1 MKPWIKNSIGLLAII
16 FVIIATN
23 LAVRFYHKA
32 GHLDVVTAQAMDMSQ
47 MRPPMGSAPVSLA
60 SVKSGS
66 ISDAVT
72 YTGSVQA
79 YNEQDISARITGQI
93 VSLPVYPGDSV
104 QAGQLVAQLD
114 SAEVG
119 AKAVEADQNA
129 RAAQLGA
136 QVAHLTHH
144 LHHKAA
150 LDQATDQV
158 EVAQQSVSDAQAQ
171 AAADTSAIT
180 DAQGGVQ
187 TAQANAD
194 YWKTEI
200 TREKQLA
207 DAGAVSQQEY
217 QNELAQAQSA
227 NAALSQSRAK
237 VSQAISMAQSSRA
250 KVRVAE
256 RQVDAA
262 NAGVRMAQADIVV
275 AEGQATQAEV
285 DAAAAQASATEAS
298 VIQGYTRIASPA
310 SGVVT
315 ARPMAPGT
323 LVQPGTVIL
332 KIAEI
337 DRVRVQANVAVS
349 DVSDIHVGSPVEI
362 VTQDGSDPIDAQVT
376 SIFPSADP
384 DTRTAVVEAV
394 IDNPRHRLLPG
405 AFVSMKIS
413 KNMETDKLMVPASS
427 IVSQNG
433 QSYVWI
439 AKGGSDSQGPIY
451 ECVICHI
458 HYTAAQAG
466 KFHYRDPMEGGKL
479 VPLKGTGSTAASG
492 PVTAHEVAVQVG
504 ASDGTW
510 AEVSSNDLT
519 ASDKVI
525 DHGVAGLIEGARIV
539 VTAWGPNGPKSLPD
553 AASANAGLTEYRC
566 EKCGMTFSEADAKKD
581 NFIDPM
587 DGGKLVP
594 VKPVAPDNM
603 AGMKM

>member
-525 DHGVAGLIEGARIV
+525 DHGVAGLIEGVRIV

-587 DGGKLVP
+587 DGGKL
-594 VKPVAPDNM
+594 
-603 AGMKM
+603 GRGLR

>member
-510 AEVSSNDLT
+510 SEVSSNDLT

-525 DHGVAGLIEGARIV
+525 DHGVAGLIEGVRIV

-587 DGGKLVP
+587 DGGKL
-594 VKPVAPDNM
+594 
-603 AGMKM
+603 GRGLR

>member
-439 AKGGSDSQGPIY
+439 AKGGSDSQGPTY

-525 DHGVAGLIEGARIV
+525 DHGVAGLIEGVRIV

-587 DGGKLVP
+587 DGGKL
-594 VKPVAPDNM
+594 
-603 AGMKM
+603 GRGLR